1 MAQSKPRSQP
11 NWNTVAKVRKQVVT
25 NLNKLKQTRK
35 WKIILKLTRKFNK
48 GDL

>member
-11 NWNTVAKVRKQVVT
+11 IWNTVVKVRKQVVT

-35 WKIILKLTRKFNK
+35 GKIILKHT
-48 GDL
+48 